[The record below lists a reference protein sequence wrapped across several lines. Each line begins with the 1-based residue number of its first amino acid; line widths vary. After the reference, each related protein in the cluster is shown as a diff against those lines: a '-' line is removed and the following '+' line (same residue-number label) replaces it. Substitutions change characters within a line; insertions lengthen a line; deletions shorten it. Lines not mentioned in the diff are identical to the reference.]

1 MNLFH
6 PRIDSLVRS
15 VNQEVILLIFLNKSF
30 QSKIKKYE
38 IHYNHKKSKYLRI
51 NWFRQWPSFH
61 LCLVLHVL
69 NLQRQTLLVHD
80 LISTEWDLRAGVLW
94 VQVYLQ
100 TQTIYEES
108 RPMDHFLHACLE
120 LSMCRMF

>member
-51 NWFRQWPSFH
+51 N
-61 LCLVLHVL
+61 
-69 NLQRQTLLVHD
+69 
-80 LISTEWDLRAGVLW
+80 
-94 VQVYLQ
+94 
-100 TQTIYEES
+100 
-108 RPMDHFLHACLE
+108 
-120 LSMCRMF
+120 